1 MTKTH
6 SDHLDSHENRIRAWL
21 TVYWDRGVAVMLR
34 IGSALSAIACV
45 VCLPVSMASAQVVTK
60 APPSAE
66 PQAQMPAVDGVNSV
80 FETAGGSSA
89 IFRCGDLARSWRS
102 RSAVPTV
109 WRSAGLVADSTAA
122 GSA

>member
-1 MTKTH
+1 
-6 SDHLDSHENRIRAWL
+6 
-21 TVYWDRGVAVMLR
+21 MLR

-80 FETAGGSSA
+80 FETAGGSVGNLPLWGSGA
-89 IFRCGDLARSWRS
+89 LL
-102 RSAVPTV
+102 AVPLG
-109 WRSAGLVADSTAA
+109 RSYGLEISGLVADSTAA